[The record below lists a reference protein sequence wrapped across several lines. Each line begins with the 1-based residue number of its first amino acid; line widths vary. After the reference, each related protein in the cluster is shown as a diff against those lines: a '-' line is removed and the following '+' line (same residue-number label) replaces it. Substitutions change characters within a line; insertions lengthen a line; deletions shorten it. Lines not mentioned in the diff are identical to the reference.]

1 MAMELA
7 SLHNQTYDLSR
18 ITISLD
24 DVHGTSPLAGSDM
37 KIASGTDGH
46 IHEFDVDDIVGP
58 SEQTTIA
65 VGDMDGVSEHEYVR
79 EILQPGETPL
89 PSENKM
95 DEHHD
100 TVVEDGITQHVT
112 VASDTISPQPE
123 HPQYPPENAVG
134 ESSSIPEGVD
144 TALVADIELGD
155 IGQSSDGAFHVSGL
169 DKGDAL
175 DAPAFPSDE
184 KREECLEV
192 DASLVDVEEGLV
204 KDGNAVAA
212 VENMPDTKN
221 DPSLDVNHHG
231 AVVETE
237 RNCNEQG
244 DYNVSAPSIEIE
256 TDLGRVEYHDQLF
269 HEDTSA
275 EPPIVGSSYPQE
287 CMNIRGSSLDDWEY
301 ALQHEPYTANVI
313 AGEISGIDMHD
324 VSVHLIGQAFFR
336 ICACL

>member
-24 DVHGTSPLAGSDM
+24 DVHDTFPLAGCDM

-46 IHEFDVDDIVGP
+46 IHEIGVDNIVGP

-65 VGDMDGVSEHEYVR
+65 VGDMDGVSEHEVVT

-112 VASDTISPQPE
+112 VAADTISPQLE
-123 HPQYPPENAVG
+123 HRLYPPENAVG

-144 TALVADIELGD
+144 IALVANIELGD
-155 IGQSSDGAFHVSGL
+155 VGQSSDGAVQVSGL
-169 DKGDAL
+169 DKGDAI

-184 KREECLEV
+184 KREECVEV
-192 DASLVDVEEGLV
+192 DTSLVDGNGQIEVEEGLV
-204 KDGNAVAA
+204 KDGDAVTA
-212 VENMPDTKN
+212 VENMPDAKN
-221 DPSLDVNHHG
+221 NTSLDVNHHG
-231 AVVETE
+231 GAVETE
-237 RNCNEQG
+237 SNCNEQG
-244 DYNVSAPSIEIE
+244 QHNVSAPSIEIETE

-269 HEDTSA
+269 HEDISA

-287 CMNIRGSSLDDWEY
+287 GMNVQGSSLDDWEY
-301 ALQHEPYTANVI
+301 ALQHEPYPAN
-313 AGEISGIDMHD
+313 AMDGEISGIDMHD
-324 VSVHLIGQAFFR
+324 VSVHLFG
-336 ICACL
+336 